1 MARRKSRIAGR
12 KYTTART
19 RKGTYT
25 RAVGYGNSNG
35 NIGEFSRDTGI
46 GKVIKSASIGGAAR
60 DSKGNQFGHNY
71 TTLKDGTRVKTA
83 EGTLTKRQKYYD
95 RRTGL
100 GMVGG

>member
-1 MARRKSRIAGR
+1 MARAARTQKG
-12 KYTTART
+12 KYTRV
-19 RKGTYT
+19 K
-25 RAVGYGNSNG
+25 GYGNSNG
-35 NIGEFSRDTGI
+35 NIGEFSRQANGV
-46 GKVIKSASIGGAAR
+46 GKVLKSASIGGAAR

-83 EGTLTKRQKYYD
+83 EGTLTERQKYYD